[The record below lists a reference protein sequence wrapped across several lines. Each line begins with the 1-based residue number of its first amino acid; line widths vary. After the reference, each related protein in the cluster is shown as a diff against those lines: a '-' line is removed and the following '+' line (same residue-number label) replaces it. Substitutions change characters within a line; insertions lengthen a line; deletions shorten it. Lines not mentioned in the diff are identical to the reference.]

1 MTDSSTFPPF
11 IALPCGRLLH
21 VSQGGLV
28 WFTPATLNLLTL
40 QEMVDRLA
48 ILFPHH
54 PSYHGLVDM
63 PCTARYLVNEVLCTR
78 ANVKEGTKTKSK
90 SSLLIARNA
99 SAKNIEEILWKY

>member
-40 QEMVDRLA
+40 KEMMDRLA
-48 ILFPHH
+48 ILFSHH
-54 PSYHGLVDM
+54 PCYHGLVDM

-99 SAKNIEEILWKY
+99 EAKNIEEILWKY